1 MAGNQF
7 ATANKN
13 SRYCERSAAVVR
25 PNSRSW
31 GDQRRKRRAAM
42 SRVTEIIL
50 ETAVGRARVG
60 RHGVFWQ
67 GATTLRATARKEEQR
82 RQSAPGR
89 LNRVRSVVTQ
99 KVNSFV
105 STEVSVHAALQ
116 AEVSGQ
122 LRFLG

>member
-1 MAGNQF
+1 M
-7 ATANKN
+7 
-13 SRYCERSAAVVR
+13 
-25 PNSRSW
+25 
-31 GDQRRKRRAAM
+31 
-42 SRVTEIIL
+42 
-50 ETAVGRARVG
+50 
-60 RHGVFWQ
+60 FWQ
-67 GATTLRATARKEEQR
+67 GATTLRATARKEKQR

-122 LRFLG
+122 LRFLGLYMWNRGAWVGMGYKAVFAANIGNICKKINTVDRPSQVITNRAE

>member
-1 MAGNQF
+1 MRVARTLHWLHILATDTLTWLGCHPKRGTEAFESLALLQQF
-7 ATANKN
+7 N
-13 SRYCERSAAVVR
+13 
-25 PNSRSW
+25 
-31 GDQRRKRRAAM
+31 
-42 SRVTEIIL
+42 L
-50 ETAVGRARVG
+50 ETAVERARVG
-60 RHGVFWQ
+60 CHGVFWQ
-67 GATTLRATARKEEQR
+67 GATTLRATARKEKQR

-89 LNRVRSVVTQ
+89 LNRVGSVVTQ